1 MAAVTPAGARPPAAR
16 LDDFGRKHP
25 RLMLAAIVAL
35 AAIATVLLLFKSEG
49 AGVLY
54 QRF

>member
-1 MAAVTPAGARPPAAR
+1 MAAVTATRF
-16 LDDFGRKHP
+16 DDFGRRHP
-25 RLMLAAIVAL
+25 HLMLAAIVAL

-49 AGVLY
+49 AVVLY